1 MDLQCDSH
9 IYGQKSFC
17 EKANHIADN
26 LFDKNYACIYLPT
39 YLYTDDKYSCYTDC
53 PQLSG

>member
-39 YLYTDDKYSCYTDC
+39 YLYTDR
-53 PQLSG
+53 